1 MPAILSSNP
10 SKMHKIRSKI
20 NPLNLTA
27 INNPGY
33 KTNSYNAFNTK
44 IKALNKINL
53 IQGHRIDVDA
63 SKWDNI

>member
-1 MPAILSSNP
+1 MSAIRSLDP

-33 KTNSYNAFNTK
+33 KTNAHNALDTK
-44 IKALNKINL
+44 IKALNQINL
-53 IQGHRIDVDA
+53 IQRHRIDVDA
-63 SKWDNI
+63 SKRHNI